1 MADLMICNLD
11 TEGEGRPF
19 AAHGH
24 AVIADAGAVSAMRGT
39 FEPGWRWS
47 TDVAP
52 MAGTDSCQVRHHLYV
67 ISGSMRVRMDDGDE
81 RTLTA
86 GDLADIPPGHDA
98 WVEGDE
104 PCVGIDVSPDA
115 TRYAVGRPADIA
127 APDDRAMSL
136 VRQGYD
142 AFNTGDVDTLLSL
155 FAHDVVV
162 HVPGTGPLAGTYKG
176 PEAVLGYYGRLA
188 ELHDGAFNAYLLD
201 VHGDGLGHVM
211 AQHQTRATRNGV
223 KRVARGSILFSF
235 VGDKV
240 HDMLELHGDLPGDDA
255 FMS

>member
-1 MADLMICNLD
+1 MADFMISNLD
-11 TEGEGRPF
+11 RDGERREF

-24 AVIADAGAVSAMRGT
+24 AVIADAGAASVFRGT

-52 MAGTDSCQVRHHLYV
+52 LAGTTSCRIHHHCYV
-67 ISGSMRVRMDDGDE
+67 ISGAMTVRMDDGTE
-81 RTLTA
+81 RIISA
-86 GDLADIPPGHDA
+86 GDLTEIPSGHDA
-98 WVEGDE
+98 WVDGPE
-104 PCVGIDVSPDA
+104 PCVLIDTSPEA

-127 APDDRAMSL
+127 APDDKYMTL
-136 VRQGYD
+136 VRKGYN
-142 AFNTGDVDTLLSL
+142 AFNAGDVETLLSL
-155 FAHDVVV
+155 FAGDVVV

-176 PEAVLGYYGRLA
+176 PEAVLGYYARLA
-188 ELHDGAFNAYLLD
+188 ELHDGTFNAYLLD
-201 VHGDGLGHVM
+201 LHGDGFGHVM

-235 VGDKV
+235 VGEKV